1 MMRVRASQP
10 APRLPVS
17 RFLAGWRI
25 CADPFRRA
33 VPTLALA
40 FLASLLAL
48 GFRGSNFA
56 QLSLSIALG
65 PANPPAA
72 GAGDPTAPHRDAP
85 RGRSTSGTRYEVL
98 PQRRFQNEQTSL
110 MLPEQAEEVDRDGD
124 DETTA
129 QAGSGSNAA
138 EVGSSVKAQDVKDR
152 GPRVRGIEISSNPG
166 TDGTYA
172 AAEEILV
179 TVTFTRAVEVSGS
192 PELGLRVGREVK
204 RALYQSGAGSSE
216 LVFTYQVAEGDQDMD
231 GVSIEAGSLLL
242 DEGAIGDPAGNA
254 ALPDHEG
261 LEADPRHRVDG
272 VGPVL
277 VGEEAELDGDRL
289 ILPFAEALDETSTPR
304 ADDFR
309 VTVAGESR
317 EVSEVAVKGSE
328 VRLTLVSPAEAGE
341 AAAVSYEVAPE
352 SAGKPVR
359 DQAGNPAEGFTDQAV
374 VNRTGGALPA
384 RAVRQIQAILEA
396 KQKRTPAQRKVDSQ
410 LLEEWQKAQGRPGA
424 DRMVTVDLRAEVTP
438 EVLERIR
445 ELGGTVLN
453 SVERYQA
460 IRAQLPL
467 SEVEA
472 LAAHDGVRSIRTADK
487 AVTRDR
493 PRKLPPDILIDVLKA
508 GSRTSQGDVA
518 HQANTARTT
527 HGVDG
532 TGIGIGVLSNGVRS
546 LAARQATGDLPA
558 RVTVLAG
565 QEGREGDEGTAMLEI
580 VHDLAPGAEL
590 YFATAFG
597 GMASFAENIEAL
609 CEAGADVIVDDV
621 YYFVEGPFQDDIIAQ
636 GVNAAVDD
644 GCFYFSAG
652 GNAGNKNDGTAGVWE
667 GDFAAGSPLVL
678 NDVNVGVQHDFGSG
692 LTQNRITEDSPGA
705 YILWWADPLEGSSND
720 YDLFL
725 VDQNGDVLESSTRI
739 QDGTRDPYEYIDSSE
754 EDHTDAR
761 LVIVKTSGAEDR
773 HLRLD
778 TLEGQ
783 LAVSTAGSLFG
794 HAAAE
799 KAISVA
805 AVAVRSAGGTGGVFD
820 GTESVRTSNSDG
832 PRRIFFEPD
841 GTPITAGNFSST
853 GGKVLQKPDLT
864 AATCVSTST
873 PGFSIF
879 CGVSSAAPHAAPI
892 GALMLEA
899 AGGPGKLTQAALL
912 TAMKGAALDIEA
924 SGVDR
929 DSGAGIVMA
938 PGAVDAVD
946 VAVADRNQAPTVESA
961 LDDRTFSLG
970 SAAVT
975 IDLSS
980 VFSDPDNDTLAY
992 SALSSNTARAS
1003 LSPRNVSMLTLTP
1016 GAPGTA
1022 QVTVRATD
1030 PDGLSAVDSFSVSV
1044 TLGTRDYDR
1053 DDDDLIEVSSLAQLD
1068 AIRYDSNGNGVV
1080 DDPSDWPS
1088 YFAAFTQATQNIG
1101 CSSRCVGYELTA
1113 DLDFD
1118 TDSSGGAND
1127 ADTYWNNGDGWDPIG
1142 PNAYQAVFE
1151 GNGHTIANLFIDRST
1166 ESDVG
1171 LFSEVGEFG
1180 LIRNLGLEAV
1190 DVTGKDYVG
1199 GLVGDGEEGRVGRS
1213 HVTGSVSGEDVVGGL
1228 AGSLGRVWSSY
1239 AAVRVSATGDGV
1251 GGLAGAADIIVVS
1264 YATGRVT
1271 GGGMHVAAGAD
1282 CESVGGVGGLV
1293 GNVCGA
1299 VAASYATGP
1308 VSGSAAV
1315 GGLAG
1320 TGSAR
1325 FLSSFWDTETSGV
1338 RVGFGADD
1346 ANDNGLIDASESP
1359 TIGVAG
1365 HTTSELQSPTGYSGI
1380 YQHWNRDLDGDGKRE
1395 DPWQFGTV
1403 TQYPALSADTDGG
1416 GTATWQELGYQLR
1429 SRPTLTVSSTSGQA
1443 QVSLSWTAVAT
1454 NHWSPAPG
1462 LNYTLYRDDGATV
1475 ESLATDLTTR
1485 SHTDTD
1491 VTLDNTYT
1499 YQVAAVVKGGET
1511 VRSSW
1516 VSVAAGASNQPPAP
1530 VGVLADLT
1538 LRVGGGTETVT
1549 VSGAFRDPESDT
1561 LTYGASASAT
1571 TVATV
1576 STSGAEVTITP
1587 VAAGRTTVTVTA
1599 TDASGSNTAATQ
1611 RFTVTVWSAAAVDY
1625 DSDDDGLIEISS
1637 LAQLNAIRHDRG
1649 GDGGPTADGKTAY
1662 EAAFSDAVDWMG
1674 CNDLQG
1680 CSGYELT
1687 ADLDFDTNGNGMADS
1702 GDTYWNNGEGWV
1714 PIGGEGSTSS
1724 GSLFS
1729 LQYPYL
1735 SIFEGNGHT
1744 ISHLFIDTD
1753 TSVLSG
1759 LFGYTFLSNIRN
1771 LGLIDVDV
1779 DVGSTG
1785 LAAGLVAFN
1794 SGEIRTSY
1802 VTGQVSGKD
1811 NVGGLVGINSFVDSS
1826 VGEVRGCYA
1835 SSRVTGEDD
1844 VGGLVGDNRGIL
1856 AASYATG
1863 QVSGVTEAG
1872 GLVGFNQPDGE
1883 IQASYATGPVSG
1895 ANNAGGLV
1903 GLNDGTLTDSY
1914 WDTQTSGQ
1922 TTGSEG
1928 RTTAQLQ
1935 SPTGYS
1941 GLYRNWNLDLD
1952 GDGTNQSPWHFGT
1965 SSQYPVLSVDVDGSD
1980 GASWQEFGHQLRE
1993 GPALTARLES
2003 PGVVLTRTA
2012 VVTSHWTPAPGV
2024 AYTLYRDDGT
2034 TVETLAENLSGLSHT
2049 DSDVMEGET
2058 YTYQVA
2064 AVVTDGEAA
2073 RSARVSLTVPDNTAP
2088 MVSTIAMISDPGT
2101 DGIYAVNDEIGVT
2114 VTFSER
2120 VVVRRRPQLTIEVGG
2135 EDRTAEYEVG
2145 TGTAALEFAY
2155 KVEEDDEDTAGVSI
2169 AANQLTLNGGTITD
2183 RAGNPAVLTHTA
2195 VSSQSGHRVDGV
2207 RPKLDA
2213 TDGAVVNGTTLTLTY
2228 VEPLDGTSPPP
2239 ASAFT
2244 VTGGGAAR
2252 TVSGVAVGGS
2262 AVLLTLD
2269 PAVEHG
2275 QTGIRVSYR
2284 VPTGAGES
2292 PLRDTVGNAAA
2303 RLSNL
2308 PVTNETLD
2316 TTPPTVSKLEITSDP
2331 GTDRTY
2337 AAEDDIQVTVTFSET
2352 VEVTGTPRLQIEL
2365 GGGSRTAA
2373 YEGGSGTAALVFA
2386 YEVAEGESDT
2396 DGVGVEADSLSGGT
2410 IRDEARNNAELDHDG
2425 VAADAGHK
2433 VDGVKPELAAS
2444 GGAVVNGTTLRLT
2457 YDEPLGGSS
2466 TPEAGDFTVA
2476 GGDRARTVSRVVVRG
2491 ASVELTLNA
2500 GAEHLEA
2507 GILVSY
2513 TPGMNPIRDVP
2524 GNQAAAL
2531 SRQPVT
2537 NETPDTTPPRVE
2549 SLAVSSNP
2557 GSDQTYAAGDGIEV
2571 RVTFSETVEV
2581 EGTPQLRLRVGNR
2594 TRTAGYL
2601 RGTGT
2606 AAPVFGYEVAD
2617 GDEDTGG
2624 VSIEAGR
2631 IALNRGT
2638 IEDEAENAAELDH
2651 EAVAAQAGHQVD
2663 GVRPSLLSAAVDG
2676 SSLTLTYGEALDGG
2690 SRPASGDFTVE
2701 VGGSGR
2707 SVSGVSISG
2716 SVVTLTL
2723 NPAVEHGDT
2732 GIRVSYT
2739 VPTGVGANPIQDEVG
2754 NDARGLSSRSVT
2766 NTTGAP
2772 NTDPEIT
2779 SPSSFDV
2786 PENQSV
2792 ARRLAARDTDPGDE
2806 VTSWEIVGGA
2816 DRSEF
2821 SIASDTGELSFRDP
2835 PDFEAPGDNQYLVT
2849 VEVKS
2854 GAAARELE
2862 AEQTFTI
2869 RVTDE
2874 REPPDV
2880 PEVPTFSGETADSLT
2895 VSWNEPENTGPAITD
2910 YDVQYR
2916 EKGTG
2921 RFIDGDQQ
2929 GPGRT
2934 LTLEDLEPGTVY
2946 EVQVRASN
2954 DEGTSDWSDAGEGMT
2969 VTPLTVGMTSGTEP
2983 PVSGPFTVR
2992 FSFSEPVT
3000 GFSAS
3005 DIETGQD
3012 PACVDDQ
3019 NNTVFCDPGIGG
3031 LQTADDRV
3039 FTTTVTPWTDR
3050 VAHSYT
3056 LRLTV
3061 PGGAVRSSV
3070 GSKPNEEPEEPLEV
3084 RVSPPGAPEPISSMG
3099 LRASVGSGSVS
3110 LSWNLPSDNG
3120 GSAIIR
3126 YEVRYQAVGEAWSE
3140 WEKVG
3145 AGARGVTVGNLVNG
3159 REYIFEVRAVNG
3171 LGKGGAETVQ
3181 ATPERRITPPP
3192 PPPPPGNGGGGGGL
3206 LFPPEAPAGLMAMPG
3221 EGAVRLEWGPP
3232 ESDGGTPILRYEY
3245 RLKEGR
3251 GEFGEWTPIE
3261 DSAPDEVNATGYT
3274 VGELGNGTVYVFEL
3288 RAVNRVGNGRVSEA
3302 VEAVMGLDRAY
3313 WSNFGAEDLQ
3323 GVEASLE
3330 RGPFGG
3336 GPQSLRLRFG
3346 AGLRFEED
3354 QLDGEGEVTET
3365 RMGGYG
3371 YRYTSRTTG
3380 ELRLDYDGG
3389 EACEL
3394 RLTFRGE
3401 GAGSYSYRCGGV
3413 LGGQGSFRMSGLNRA
3428 PEITGAGAY
3437 EVAENRAAVGRI
3449 EAVDGDDEIEGY
3461 GIAGGADGAL
3471 FAVEAGELMFREAP
3485 DYETPGDVA
3494 SDDPQS
3500 GAGDN
3505 EYIVVVEVRSGE
3517 GERERKGSR
3526 AIHVRVGDEEEP
3538 PGAPGAP
3545 VVTAEGSDSLKVS
3558 WREPQNRGPEIVD
3571 YEVRY
3576 REGGE
3581 AGYSDGG
3588 HEGTGLEVR
3597 LTGLEEGTVYEVQ
3610 VRAVNQEG
3618 MSEWSEPGEGR
3629 TDTEEP
3635 DPEDPSDFT
3644 EGDLEGRRLRLGL
3657 EGEEGTEG
3665 SLELRF
3671 GEGNRFEQIES
3682 GGEQAATRAE
3692 GASRSGSYTYQRT
3705 GPHMGTVSLTYD
3717 DGASCEIRL
3726 SFTQAGA
3733 GTFSYDCGEG
3743 DPEEGSFRLTTGS
3756 LFVPVILSS
3765 AGQKQSFFT
3774 SELTLTNRGVQDVK
3788 LDYSYSANRGEGSG
3802 AASDVL
3808 PAGRQRVETDALTYL
3823 RGLGIAIPETGNR
3836 IGTLRVEARLGS
3848 EVEAVVRTTTLVPE
3862 GRAGLAYLGVAE
3874 EEGFTEAVYL
3884 CGLRQNNR
3892 DRSNVAFQNM
3902 GAPEEGAITVR
3913 TTVYSGEAADATAR
3927 VLEDVTLEPGG
3938 FHQYSGLL
3946 GVLGVPAQGYVRV
3959 ERVEGTSPFYA
3970 YGVINDQANSDGSFI
3985 FPVAASSLEGTA
3997 GQTLPVIVETS
4008 EFTSEL
4014 TVTNFSEEPRRLD
4027 FQFVAEGI
4035 ETGDKTAAFS
4045 MTLGAGQQHILAD
4058 VVDELRR
4065 RGVAGLGSGSRALA
4079 GAVFATA
4086 VEGDMSGIVIGAR
4099 TGSEG
4104 GGGQY
4109 SVFYNAVPFG
4119 EAFSREAWVDGLQQN
4134 QENRS
4139 NLALVNTG
4147 EVDGSASV
4155 FHLEIYDGE
4164 TGLLAETVV
4173 TKPIPA
4179 RRWYQINGILGSYAP
4194 ETRQGYIRIEKVSGE
4209 NPFLAYGVVND
4220 GGAPGDRS
4228 GDGAYLPA
4236 RE

>member
-1 MMRVRASQP
+1 MMRPKASQP
-10 APRLPVS
+10 PPRLPLS
-17 RFLAGWRI
+17 RFRAGCRI
-25 CADPFRRA
+25 CADSFRRA
-33 VPTLALA
+33 VPILTLV

-72 GAGDPTAPHRDAP
+72 GAGDPTAPRRDAP
-85 RGRSTSGTRYEVL
+85 RGRSASGTGHEVL
-98 PQRRFQNEQTSL
+98 PRTQFQNEQTWL
-110 MLPEQAEEVDRDGD
+110 RLQAQAEETDRGAD
-124 DETTA
+124 DEITA
-129 QAGSGSNAA
+129 QAGGGSSAA
-138 EVGSSVKAQDVKDR
+138 EAGSRRRLQDVKDR
-152 GPRVRGIEISSNPG
+152 GPTVRGIEISSNPG
-166 TDGTYA
+166 TDGIYA
-172 AAEEILV
+172 AEDEVRV
-179 TVTFTRAVEVSGS
+179 TVTFSRVVEVTGVL
-192 PELGLRVGREVK
+192 ELELRVGTEVK
-204 RALYQSGAGSSE
+204 QAVYQSGAGTSE
-216 LVFTYQVAEGDQDMD
+216 LVFTYQVAEGDVDTD
-231 GVSIEAGSLLL
+231 GVRIEAGSLLL
-242 DEGAIGDPAGNA
+242 DEGTIGDPAGNA

-277 VGEEAELDGDRL
+277 VGEEAELDGDQL
-289 ILPFAEALDETSTPR
+289 ILPFAEALDETATPQP
-304 ADDFR
+304 DHFR
-309 VTVAGESR
+309 VTVAGENR
-317 EVSEVAVKGSE
+317 EVSAVAVEGSE

-341 AAAVSYEVAPE
+341 AAAVSYAVVTE
-352 SAGKPVR
+352 SAGIAVR

-374 VNRTGGALPA
+374 VNRSGGGLSA

-396 KQKRTPAQRKVDSQ
+396 KKRRTPAQRKVDSQ

-424 DRMVTVDLRAEVTP
+424 DRMVTVDVRAEVTP

-445 ELGGTVLN
+445 ELGGTVL
-453 SVERYQA
+453 SSFERYRA
-460 IRAQLPL
+460 IRAELPL

-472 LAAHDGVRSIRTADK
+472 LAAHEAVRSIRTADK
-487 AVTRDR
+487 AVTRKR
-493 PRKLPPDILIDVLKA
+493 PRKLSPDILIDVLEA
-508 GSRTSQGDVA
+508 GSRTTQGDVA
-518 HQANTARTT
+518 HRANTARTT

-532 TGIGIGVLSNGVRS
+532 TGIGIGVLSDGVGS

-565 QEGREGDEGTAMLEI
+565 QEGEGDEGTAMLEI

-597 GMASFAENIEAL
+597 GQASFAENIEAL
-609 CEAGADVIVDDV
+609 CEAGADIIVDDI
-621 YYFVEGPFQDDIIAQ
+621 YYLVEGPFQDDVIAR

-644 GCFYFSAG
+644 GCFFFSAG

-678 NDVNVGVQHDFGSG
+678 NGVPVGTQHDFGG
-692 LTQNRITEDSPGA
+692 GVTQNRITEDSPGA

-725 VDQNGDVLESSTRI
+725 VDENGDVLRSSTRI
-739 QDGTRDPYEYIDSSE
+739 QDGTRDPYEYISSGE
-754 EDHTDAR
+754 DDHTGNR
-761 LVIVKTSGAEDR
+761 LVIVKTSGAADR
-773 HLRLD
+773 FLRLD

-783 LAVSTAGSLFG
+783 LAVSTAGNLFG
-794 HAAAE
+794 HSAAE
-799 KAISVA
+799 NAIAVA

-841 GTPITAGNFSST
+841 GTAITAGNFSST
-853 GGKVLQKPDLT
+853 GGKLLQKPDLA
-864 AATCVSTST
+864 AATCVRTTT

-879 CGVSSAAPHAAPI
+879 CGASSAAPHAAAI
-892 GALMLEA
+892 GALVLEGA
-899 AGGPGKLTQAALL
+899 EGPKSLTQAQLL
-912 TAMKGAALDIEA
+912 TAMTGAALDIEA

-946 VAVADRNQAPTVESA
+946 VAVADRNQAPTVEDA
-961 LDDRTFSLG
+961 LDDRTFALG
-970 SAAVT
+970 AAAVT

-980 VFSDPDNDTLAY
+980 VFSDPDNNTLTY
-992 SALSSNTARAS
+992 SALSSNTDRAS
-1003 LSPRNVSMLTLTP
+1003 LSRTESMLILTP

-1022 QVTVRATD
+1022 TVTVRATD

-1053 DDDDLIEVSSLAQLD
+1053 DDDDLIEVSTLAQLD

-1088 YFAAFTQATQNIG
+1088 YFAAFTQATGNMG
-1101 CSSRCVGYELTA
+1101 CSSRCEGYELTA

-1118 TDSSGGAND
+1118 TDGSGGAND
-1127 ADTYWNNGDGWDPIG
+1127 GDTYWNGGEGWEPIG
-1142 PNAYQAVFE
+1142 GAYQALFE

-1199 GLVGDGEEGRVGRS
+1199 GLVGDGEEGGVGRC
-1213 HVTGSVSGEDVVGGL
+1213 HVTGSVTGEDVVGGL
-1228 AGSLGRVWSSY
+1228 AGSLDRVWSSY
-1239 AAVRVSATGDGV
+1239 AAVRVSATGDGI

-1271 GGGMHVAAGAD
+1271 GGGMHLAAGAD

-1308 VSGSAAV
+1308 VSGTAAV

-1325 FLSSFWDTETSGV
+1325 FLSSFWDIETSGV

-1359 TIGVAG
+1359 TIGLAG
-1365 HTTSELQSPTGYSGI
+1365 HTSSDLQSPAGYSGI
-1380 YQHWNRDLDGDGKRE
+1380 YQHWNRDLDGDGKGE
-1395 DPWQFGTV
+1395 DPWHFGTAS
-1403 TQYPALSADTDGG
+1403 QYPALSADTDGG
-1416 GTATWQELGYQLR
+1416 GTASWQEHGYQLR
-1429 SRPTLTVSSTSGQA
+1429 SGPTLTVTSTSGQA
-1443 QVSLSWTAVAT
+1443 QVSLSWTAVAV

-1462 LNYTLYRDDGATV
+1462 LSYTLYRDNGATV
-1475 ESLATDLTTR
+1475 EAVASNVTTR
-1485 SHTDTD
+1485 SHTDTG
-1491 VTLDNTYT
+1491 VTLNSTYS

-1511 VRSSW
+1511 VRSGW
-1516 VSVAAGASNQPPAP
+1516 VSVSAGASNQPPLA
-1530 VGVLADLT
+1530 VGRLADVT
-1538 LRVGGGTETVT
+1538 LRAGGSTETVT
-1549 VSGAFRDPESDT
+1549 VSGAFQDPESDT
-1561 LTYGASASAT
+1561 LTYGASSSAM

-1576 STSGAEVTITP
+1576 STSGAEVTVTP
-1587 VAAGRTTVTVTA
+1587 VAAGRTTISVTA

-1611 RFTVTVWSAAAVDY
+1611 RFTVTVWSATAVDY
-1625 DSDDDGLIEISS
+1625 DSDDDGLIEIDS

-1687 ADLDFDTNGNGMADS
+1687 DDLDFDTNGNGMADS
-1702 GDTYWNNGEGWV
+1702 GDTFWNNGAGWT

-1729 LQYPYL
+1729 LQFPYL

-1753 TSVLSG
+1753 TAVLSG
-1759 LFGYTFLSNIRN
+1759 LFGYTFLASIRN

-1785 LAAGLVAFN
+1785 LVAGLVAFN
-1794 SGEIRTSY
+1794 SAEIRTST
-1802 VTGQVSGKD
+1802 VTGQVSGKE
-1811 NVGGLVGINSFVDSS
+1811 NVGGLVGINHFI
-1826 VGEVRGCYA
+1826 GEVRGCYA
-1835 SSRVTGEDD
+1835 TSRVTGEDD

-1872 GLVGFNQPDGE
+1872 GLVGNNQLDGE
-1883 IQASYATGPVSG
+1883 IQASYATGPVS
-1895 ANNAGGLV
+1895 AASNAGGLV
-1903 GLNDGTLTDSY
+1903 GLDAGTLTNSY
-1914 WDTQTSGQ
+1914 WDTSTSGQ
-1922 TTGSEG
+1922 TTGSGG

-1952 GDGTNQSPWHFGT
+1952 GDDANDSPWHFGT

-1980 GASWQEFGHQLRE
+1980 AASWQELGYQLRE
-1993 GPALTARLES
+1993 GPSLTATAETTGVALTW
-2003 PGVVLTRTA
+2003 TA

-2024 AYTLYRDDGT
+2024 TYTLYREEGAT
-2034 TVETLAENLSGLSHT
+2034 IEALVENSSGLTYT
-2049 DSDVMEGET
+2049 DSDVVQGET

-2073 RSARVSLTVPDNTAP
+2073 RSARVSLTVPDNTP
-2088 MVSTIAMISDPGT
+2088 PTVSGVAITSDPGT
-2101 DGIYAVNDEIGVT
+2101 DGIYAADDEIGVT
-2114 VTFSER
+2114 VTFSET
-2120 VVVRRRPQLTIEVGG
+2120 VVVTGRPRLTLDVGG
-2135 EDRTAEYEVG
+2135 EDRTADYETG
-2145 TGTAALEFAY
+2145 TGTAALLFAY
-2155 KVEEDDEDTAGVSI
+2155 KVDEDDEDTVG
-2169 AANQLTLNGGTITD
+2169 LNIGADSLSLGSGRIRD

-2207 RPKLDA
+2207 RPELET
-2213 TDGAVVNGTTLTLTY
+2213 TDGAVVNGATLTLTY
-2228 VEPLDGTSPPP
+2228 HEPLDGSSTPP

-2244 VTGGGAAR
+2244 VTGGSSSR
-2252 TVSGVAVGGS
+2252 TVSNVALSGS
-2262 AVLLTLD
+2262 RVLLTLD

-2275 QTGIRVSYR
+2275 ETGVRVSYR
-2284 VPTGAGES
+2284 VPTAPGAS
-2292 PLRDTVGNAAA
+2292 RLRDLVGNDTA
-2303 RLSNL
+2303 RLSNV
-2308 PVTNETLD
+2308 PVTNETPD
-2316 TTPPTVSKLEITSDP
+2316 TTAPAVSKLEITSNP

-2337 AAEDDIQVTVTFSET
+2337 AAADEIQVTVTFSET

-2365 GGGSRTAA
+2365 GGRSRTAD
-2373 YEGGSGTAALVFA
+2373 YQGGSGTAALVFA

-2396 DGVGVEADSLSGGT
+2396 DGVGVEADSLTGGT

-2457 YDEPLGGSS
+2457 YDEALDIGSA
-2466 TPEAGDFTVA
+2466 PGAGDFTVS

-2491 ASVELTLNA
+2491 AAVELTLNA
-2500 GAEHLEA
+2500 GAEHGEA
-2507 GILVSY
+2507 GIQVSY
-2513 TPGMNPIRDVP
+2513 TPGMKRLRDVP
-2524 GNQAAAL
+2524 GNEAVGL
-2531 SRQPVT
+2531 SREPVT

-2549 SLAVSSNP
+2549 SLGIASNP
-2557 GSDQTYAAGDGIEV
+2557 GSDQTYAMGDGIEV

-2601 RGTGT
+2601 RDTGT

-2617 GDEDTGG
+2617 GDEDTDG
-2624 VSIEAGR
+2624 VSVNAGR
-2631 IALNRGT
+2631 IALNGGT

-2663 GVRPSLLSAAVDG
+2663 GVRPSFLSAAVDG
-2676 SSLTLTYGEALDGG
+2676 ASLTLTYGEALDGG

-2707 SVSGVSISG
+2707 SVSGVSVSG
-2716 SVVTLTL
+2716 SGVTLFL

-2772 NTDPEIT
+2772 NTAPEIT

-2786 PENQSV
+2786 PENQLV
-2792 ARRLAARDTDPGDE
+2792 ARRLAARDTDAGDE
-2806 VTSWEIVGGA
+2806 VTGWEIVGGA

-2821 SIASDTGELSFRDP
+2821 SIASDTGELSFRDA
-2835 PDFEAPGDNQYLVT
+2835 PDYEAPGDNQYLVT
-2849 VEVKS
+2849 VEVTS
-2854 GAAARELE
+2854 GAGARELE
-2862 AEQTFTI
+2862 AEQMFTI

-2874 REPPDV
+2874 REPPEV
-2880 PEVPTFSGETADSLT
+2880 PEAPAISGETAEGLE
-2895 VSWNEPENTGPAITD
+2895 VSWSEPENTGPEITD
-2910 YDVQYR
+2910 YDAQYR

-2921 RFIDGDQQ
+2921 RFSDGGHE

-2934 LTLEDLEPGTVY
+2934 LTLSDLEAGTVY
-2946 EVQVRASN
+2946 EVQVRATN
-2954 DEGTSDWSDAGEGMT
+2954 DEGTGGWSDPGEGMT
-2969 VTPLTVGMTSGTEP
+2969 VAPLRLEMMAMEEP
-2983 PVSGPFTVR
+2983 PVSGPFRVR

-3031 LQTADDRV
+3031 VQTADDRV

-3061 PGGAVRSSV
+3061 AGGAVRSSV

-3084 RVSPPGAPEPISSMG
+3084 RVAPPGVTEPISSIG
-3099 LRASVGSGSVS
+3099 LRASSGSGSVR
-3110 LSWNLPSDNG
+3110 LSWNRPSEDG
-3120 GSAIIR
+3120 GSPIIR
-3126 YEVRYQAVGEAWSE
+3126 YEVRFAPAGEAWSD
-3140 WEKVG
+3140 WENVG

-3159 REYIFEVRAVNG
+3159 REYVFEVRAVNA

-3181 ATPERRITPPP
+3181 ATPERRIAPPPP

-3206 LFPPEAPAGLMAMPG
+3206 LFLPEAPLGLMAMPG
-3221 EGAVRLEWGPP
+3221 EGAVRLEWTPP

-3245 RLKEGR
+3245 RLQEGR
-3251 GEFGEWTPIE
+3251 GEFGEWTPIA
-3261 DSAPDEVNATGYT
+3261 DSAPGEVNATGYT
-3274 VGELGNGTVYVFEL
+3274 VGELGKGTVYVFEL
-3288 RAVNRVGNGRVSEA
+3288 RAVNLVGEGPESEA
-3302 VEAVMGLDRAY
+3302 VEAAMGLDPAY

-3346 AGLRFEED
+3346 AGLRFEESE
-3354 QLDGEGEVTET
+3354 LDGDGEVAET
-3365 RMGGYG
+3365 RSGSYG

-3389 EACEL
+3389 ESCEL
-3394 RLTFRGE
+3394 RLTFRGV
-3401 GAGSYSYRCGGV
+3401 GAGSYRYRCGGV
-3413 LGGQGSFRMSGLNRA
+3413 LGGQGSFRMSELNRG
-3428 PEITGAGAY
+3428 PEITSAGAY
-3437 EVAENRAAVGRI
+3437 EVAENTARVGRL
-3449 EAVDGDDEIEGY
+3449 EAVDPDEADEIEGY
-3461 GIAGGADGAL
+3461 GIAGGADGGL
-3471 FAVEAGELMFREAP
+3471 FEVEAGELLFREVP
-3485 DYETPGDVA
+3485 DYEDPGDVESA
-3494 SDDPQS
+3494 QPAS
-3500 GAGDN
+3500 GAADN

-3526 AIHVRVGDEEEP
+3526 AIRVRVADEEEP
-3538 PGAPGAP
+3538 PGAPAAP

-3558 WREPQNRGPEIVD
+3558 WREPENRGPEIVD

-3581 AGYSDGG
+3581 AGYRDGG
-3588 HEGTGLEVR
+3588 HEGTGLMVR
-3597 LTGLEEGTVYEVQ
+3597 LSGLKEGTAYEVQ
-3610 VRAVNQEG
+3610 VRAVNEEG

-3629 TDTEEP
+3629 TGMEEADPEEP

-3644 EGDLEGRRLRLGL
+3644 EGDLEGRRLTLRL
-3657 EGEEGTEG
+3657 EGEEGTAG

-3682 GGEQAATRAE
+3682 VGEQAATRTE
-3692 GASRSGSYTYQRT
+3692 GAARSGSYTYDKT
-3705 GPHMGTVSLTYD
+3705 GPGMGTVRLDYD
-3717 DGASCEIRL
+3717 DGSSCEVL
-3726 SFTQAGA
+3726 LAFTESGA
-3733 GTFSYDCGEG
+3733 GTFSYDCGGG
-3743 DPEEGSFRLTTGS
+3743 DAAEGSFRLTTGS
-3756 LFVPVILSS
+3756 LFVPVILSA
-3765 AGQKQSFFT
+3765 AGQNQSFFT
-3774 SELTLTNRGVQDVK
+3774 SELTLTNRGDRDVK
-3788 LDYSYSANRGEGSG
+3788 LDYTYTAHRGGG
-3802 AASDVL
+3802 NGTASEVL
-3808 PAGRQRVETDALTYL
+3808 AAGRQKIETDALTYL

-3836 IGTLRVEARLGS
+3836 IGALRVEARLGS
-3848 EVEAVVRTTTLVPE
+3848 EVEAVVRTTTLVPD

-3874 EEGFTEAVYL
+3874 EEGFEEAVYL
-3884 CGLRQNNR
+3884 CGLRQNSL

-3913 TTVYSGEAADATAR
+3913 TTVYSGESTDTNAR
-3927 VLEDVTLEPGG
+3927 VLEDMTLEPGG

-3946 GVLGVPAQGYVRV
+3946 GRLESVEGNRQGYVRV
-3959 ERVEGTSPFYA
+3959 ERVEGRAPFYA

-3985 FPVAASSLEGTA
+3985 FPVAASSLEGGRSDLA
-3997 GQTLPVIVETS
+3997 G
-4008 EFTSEL
+4008 
-4014 TVTNFSEEPRRLD
+4014 
-4027 FQFVAEGI
+4027 GC
-4035 ETGDKTAAFS
+4035 GDERVH
-4045 MTLGAGQQHILAD
+4045 QRAD
-4058 VVDELRR
+4058 GDEL
-4065 RGVAGLGSGSRALA
+4065 LG
-4079 GAVFATA
+4079 
-4086 VEGDMSGIVIGAR
+4086 
-4099 TGSEG
+4099 
-4104 GGGQY
+4104 
-4109 SVFYNAVPFG
+4109 
-4119 EAFSREAWVDGLQQN
+4119 
-4134 QENRS
+4134 
-4139 NLALVNTG
+4139 
-4147 EVDGSASV
+4147 
-4155 FHLEIYDGE
+4155 
-4164 TGLLAETVV
+4164 
-4173 TKPIPA
+4173 
-4179 RRWYQINGILGSYAP
+4179 
-4194 ETRQGYIRIEKVSGE
+4194 
-4209 NPFLAYGVVND
+4209 
-4220 GGAPGDRS
+4220 
-4228 GDGAYLPA
+4228 
-4236 RE
+4236 

>member
-1 MMRVRASQP
+1 MMRARASQP

-72 GAGDPTAPHRDAP
+72 GAGNPTAPHRDAP
-85 RGRSTSGTRYEVL
+85 LSRSTSGTRYEVL
-98 PQRRFQNEQTSL
+98 PQRRFQSEQTSL
-110 MLPEQAEEVDRDGD
+110 RLPEQAEEVGRGGD

-129 QAGSGSNAA
+129 QADSGSDAA
-138 EVGSSVKAQDVKDR
+138 VVGSSVKAQDVKDR
-152 GPRVRGIEISSNPG
+152 GPTVRGIEISSNPG
-166 TDGTYA
+166 TDGIYA

-179 TVTFTRAVEVSGS
+179 TVTFSRVVEVTGVL
-192 PELGLRVGREVK
+192 ELELRVGTEVK
-204 RALYQSGAGSSE
+204 QALYRSGAGTSE
-216 LVFTYQVAEGDQDMD
+216 LVFTYQVAEGDVDTD
-231 GVSIEAGSLLL
+231 GMSIEAGSLLL

-460 IRAQLPL
+460 IRAELPL

-472 LAAHDGVRSIRTADK
+472 LAAHEAVRSIRTADK

-1003 LSPRNVSMLTLTP
+1003 LSRTGSMLTLTP

-1127 ADTYWNNGDGWDPIG
+1127 GDTYWNGGEGWEPIG
-1142 PNAYQAVFE
+1142 GAYQALFE

-1429 SRPTLTVSSTSGQA
+1429 SRPTLTVTSTSGQA

-2228 VEPLDGTSPPP
+2228 SEPLDGSSVPP

-2252 TVSGVAVGGS
+2252 TVSGVAVGGR
-2262 AVLLTLD
+2262 VVILTLD

-2275 QTGIRVSYR
+2275 QTGLRVSYR
-2284 VPTGAGES
+2284 IPTGAGEV
-2292 PLRDTVGNAAA
+2292 PLRDVVGNQAD

-2308 PVTNETLD
+2308 PVTNETPD
-2316 TTPPTVSKLEITSDP
+2316 TTPPAVSKIEISSDP

-2352 VEVTGTPRLQIEL
+2352 VEVTGTPRVQIEL
-2365 GGGSRTAA
+2365 GGGNRTAD
-2373 YEGGSGTAALVFA
+2373 YQGGSGTAALVFE

-2410 IRDEARNNAELDHDG
+2410 IRDEARNNAVLDHDG
-2425 VAADAGHK
+2425 VAADSGHK
-2433 VDGVKPELAAS
+2433 VDGVRPRLAAS

-3588 HEGTGLEVR
+3588 HEGRGLEVR
-3597 LTGLEEGTVYEVQ
+3597 LSGLKEGTVYEVQ

-3629 TDTEEP
+3629 TDSEEP
-3635 DPEDPSDFT
+3635 DPDDPSDFT
-3644 EGDLEGRRLRLGL
+3644 EGDLEGRRLRLRL

-3692 GASRSGSYTYQRT
+3692 GASRSGSYTYEKT

-3726 SFTQAGA
+3726 SFTEAGA

-3765 AGQKQSFFT
+3765 AGQKHSFFT
-3774 SELTLTNRGVQDVK
+3774 SELTLTNRGEQDVR
-3788 LDYSYSANRGEGSG
+3788 LDYTYTAESG
-3802 AASDVL
+3802 RRERDSF
-3808 PAGRQRVETDALTYL
+3808 GRSPCRQA
-3823 RGLGIAIPETGNR
+3823 
-3836 IGTLRVEARLGS
+3836 
-3848 EVEAVVRTTTLVPE
+3848 E
-3862 GRAGLAYLGVAE
+3862 GRDRRPHLSERSGDSDSRN
-3874 EEGFTEAVYL
+3874 
-3884 CGLRQNNR
+3884 RQPDR
-3892 DRSNVAFQNM
+3892 DA
-3902 GAPEEGAITVR
+3902 
-3913 TTVYSGEAADATAR
+3913 
-3927 VLEDVTLEPGG
+3927 
-3938 FHQYSGLL
+3938 
-3946 GVLGVPAQGYVRV
+3946 
-3959 ERVEGTSPFYA
+3959 
-3970 YGVINDQANSDGSFI
+3970 
-3985 FPVAASSLEGTA
+3985 
-3997 GQTLPVIVETS
+3997 
-4008 EFTSEL
+4008 
-4014 TVTNFSEEPRRLD
+4014 
-4027 FQFVAEGI
+4027 
-4035 ETGDKTAAFS
+4035 
-4045 MTLGAGQQHILAD
+4045 
-4058 VVDELRR
+4058 
-4065 RGVAGLGSGSRALA
+4065 
-4079 GAVFATA
+4079 
-4086 VEGDMSGIVIGAR
+4086 
-4099 TGSEG
+4099 EG
-4104 GGGQY
+4104 GG
-4109 SVFYNAVPFG
+4109 A
-4119 EAFSREAWVDGLQQN
+4119 A
-4134 QENRS
+4134 
-4139 NLALVNTG
+4139 
-4147 EVDGSASV
+4147 
-4155 FHLEIYDGE
+4155 
-4164 TGLLAETVV
+4164 
-4173 TKPIPA
+4173 
-4179 RRWYQINGILGSYAP
+4179 
-4194 ETRQGYIRIEKVSGE
+4194 
-4209 NPFLAYGVVND
+4209 GV
-4220 GGAPGDRS
+4220 
-4228 GDGAYLPA
+4228 
-4236 RE
+4236 